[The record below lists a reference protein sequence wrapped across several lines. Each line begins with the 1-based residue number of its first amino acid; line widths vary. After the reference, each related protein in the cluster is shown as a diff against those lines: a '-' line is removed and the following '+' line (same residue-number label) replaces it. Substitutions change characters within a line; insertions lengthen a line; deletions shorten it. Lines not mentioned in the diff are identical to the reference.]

1 MNEFYVGYVSKAP
14 AGISRRI
21 RAVVIALMAIAV
33 MGAFTFASVQRTF
46 APAIFEYGKQR
57 SFEGIIERKPFP
69 TLLVKRPGS
78 PDFGSSR
85 YLLVAEGKHGVD
97 EEVSAFEGKSVRL
110 KGKLIYRGN
119 QAMIEVTKG
128 SVSVAGSAEAPPAA
142 EKMLGVFELNGE
154 IVDGKCYLGV
164 MNPGSGKVH
173 RDCAARCLSGG
184 VPILFATNDFRG
196 EPAILQLTDSNQKP
210 LPKTTFLDRVG
221 QPVRLKGT
229 VVQNDDTLIFEIDPS
244 GISELRSRLSKRKP
258 ATF

>member
-69 TLLVKRPGS
+69 TLLVKRP
-78 PDFGSSR
+78 DFGSSH
-85 YLLVAEGKHGVD
+85 YLLVAEGKHGAD

-110 KGKLIYRGN
+110 TGTLIYRGN
-119 QAMIEVTKG
+119 QTMIEVTKG

-173 RDCAARCLSGG
+173 RDCATRCLSGG
-184 VPILFATNDFRG
+184 VPLLFATNNFRG
-196 EPAILQLTDSNQKP
+196 EPGVLQLTDSDQKP
-210 LPKTTFLDRVG
+210 LAKAAFLDHVG

-229 VVQNDDTLIFEIDPS
+229 VVENGDTLIFEIDPS
-244 GISELRSRLSKRKP
+244 GISELR
-258 ATF
+258 

>member
-78 PDFGSSR
+78 PDSGSSH
-85 YLLVAEGKHGVD
+85 YLLVAEGKHGADD
-97 EEVSAFEGKSVRL
+97 ELSEFQGKSVRL
-110 KGKLIYRGN
+110 KGTLIYRDS
-119 QAMIEVTKG
+119 QTMIEVVKG
-128 SVSVAGSAEAPPAA
+128 SISVAGSAEALPAA
-142 EKMLGVFELNGE
+142 AKTLGVFELDGE

-184 VPILFATNDFRG
+184 VPILFATNNFRG
-196 EPAILQLTDSNQKP
+196 EPGVLQLTGSDQKP
-210 LPKTTFLDRVG
+210 LAKAAFLDHVG

-229 VVQNDDTLIFEIDPS
+229 VVENGDTLIFEIDPA
-244 GISELRSRLSKRKP
+244 GITQLR
-258 ATF
+258 